1 MNSINSRPELGCYY
15 FPNYHP
21 DQRNAVTHG
30 QGWTEWELVKQS
42 RPRFSGHRQPAIPS
56 WGYTDEADPE
66 VMSRKIS
73 AAADHC
79 IDYFIFDWYYYDD
92 GPFLQRALE
101 EGFMR
106 AGNNQ
111 RIKFCCMW
119 ANHDWLDIHPA
130 RPDIRPK
137 LLYPGTVKPE
147 TFDKICH
154 LVIDKYFKHPSYYC
168 INGAPYFSIYNL
180 NCLLQSFG
188 SVAETRKALERFRS
202 MTREA
207 GFPDLHLNAVVWGK
221 PILPNERTVADLPQL
236 VQALAFD
243 SATSYVWIHHA
254 RLDLTPSV
262 PYVRAMEDYFQHWDN
277 MLKNFSIPY
286 YPNLTVGWD
295 PSPRTEQ
302 SLAWNPLGGYPYSS
316 ILSDNTPENF
326 KRAMNMILQRLRK
339 TDIFQT
345 MNINCWNEWTEG
357 SYLEPD
363 SFHQL
368 AYLEAIK
375 DTMSSFDNA

>member
-154 LVIDKYFKHPSYYC
+154 LVIDKYFKHPSYYF
-168 INGAPYFSIYNL
+168 IHGAP
-180 NCLLQSFG
+180 
-188 SVAETRKALERFRS
+188 
-202 MTREA
+202 
-207 GFPDLHLNAVVWGK
+207 
-221 PILPNERTVADLPQL
+221 
-236 VQALAFD
+236 
-243 SATSYVWIHHA
+243 
-254 RLDLTPSV
+254 
-262 PYVRAMEDYFQHWDN
+262 
-277 MLKNFSIPY
+277 
-286 YPNLTVGWD
+286 
-295 PSPRTEQ
+295 
-302 SLAWNPLGGYPYSS
+302 
-316 ILSDNTPENF
+316 
-326 KRAMNMILQRLRK
+326 
-339 TDIFQT
+339 
-345 MNINCWNEWTEG
+345 
-357 SYLEPD
+357 
-363 SFHQL
+363 
-368 AYLEAIK
+368 
-375 DTMSSFDNA
+375 